1 MLAPT
6 GAPMSNMRLWDKC
19 TEEVKRAPDE
29 IEDQSRRQD
38 VRTRLLR
45 EWWSKHEVLLVCLVD
60 KASGSLGLLAVRKE
74 PVSVRFYEAGA
85 VRGEAIAKQASLV
98 LRILEGVAD
107 EVPCRCNCAVSG
119 AEDLMAHYIEAEI
132 REAVG
137 ETRGCL
143 GWPLLRLKKVH
154 PR

>member
-1 MLAPT
+1 MRLDSAAVLRTLRMPRSVLVPT
-6 GAPMSNMRLWDKC
+6 GAPMRNMRLWDKC

-74 PVSVRFYEAGA
+74 PVSVRFYVG
-85 VRGEAIAKQASLV
+85 VRRS
-98 LRILEGVAD
+98 RS
-107 EVPCRCNCAVSG
+107 R
-119 AEDLMAHYIEAEI
+119 
-132 REAVG
+132 
-137 ETRGCL
+137 
-143 GWPLLRLKKVH
+143 
-154 PR
+154 PRSC